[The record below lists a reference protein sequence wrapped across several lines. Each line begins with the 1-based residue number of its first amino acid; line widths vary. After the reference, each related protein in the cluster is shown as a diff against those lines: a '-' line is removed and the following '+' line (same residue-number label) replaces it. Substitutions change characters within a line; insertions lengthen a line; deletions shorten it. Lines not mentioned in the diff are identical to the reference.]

1 MASDF
6 LPTMSLPEVNIPQMT
21 PITFSTPTPHKT
33 DMSLLMQSLRMQE
46 QREERAVE
54 QSKQFDTVAAN
65 LKKELNP
72 ADYAWIDD
80 RVANAKKDFEEEIA
94 RGNYTTAYK
103 KAAAAGGML
112 ARDSEILSRKEANA
126 AWTSQSTEVKQ
137 LADSGKISQT
147 TRDWWLANNS
157 YEKSVS
163 TDSSTGRVTYNQ
175 NRMPVEDIDWTSTYY
190 HANQLVAEQQGYEI
204 ANQEDSPVN
213 ELTGRKQTSY
223 DYTTYQIKSFPQLM
237 ETMRDLVNPVA
248 VQQAYDV
255 AKWAFETKKA
265 NDGNTHYEK
274 QGLTQNG
281 SFVNYDEYLNRKI
294 YESIVLNN
302 AAYTREDLRH
312 ISYETFVQQAKKEP
326 NLKSGTG
333 TGTGEPPA
341 PTPDPAKRQQTP
353 GNVQGAG
360 VNKDGKLGEHDFT
373 RTDGNALT
381 DSISD
386 FWKAAP
392 YQSDSSQLNDS
403 TGTVRITQ

>member
-21 PITFSTPTPHKT
+21 PITFSTPTPRKT

-46 QREERAVE
+46 AREERAVE
-54 QSKQFDTVAAN
+54 QSKQFDAVAAN

-72 ADYAWIDD
+72 ADYAWVDE
-80 RVANAKKDFEEEIA
+80 RVANARKDFEEEIA
-94 RGNYTTAYK
+94 RGNYSTAYK
-103 KAAAAGGML
+103 KAAAAGGVL
-112 ARDSEILSRKEANA
+112 AKDSQILSRKEANA
-126 AWTSQSTEVKQ
+126 AWTTQSTEVKQ

-147 TRDWWLANNS
+147 TRDWWLANHS
-157 YEKSVS
+157 YEKSLS
-163 TDSSTGRVTYNQ
+163 TDSSTGVVTYNQ

-204 ANQEDSPVN
+204 TNQEDSPIN

-223 DYTTYQIKSFPQLM
+223 DYTNYQIKSFPQLM

-255 AKWAFETKKA
+255 AKWAFENKKA
-265 NDGNTHYEK
+265 SDGNTHYEE

-281 SFVNYDEYLNRKI
+281 SFVSYDEYLNRKI

-302 AAYTREDLRH
+302 ASYTREDLRH

-326 NLKSGTG
+326 ETNPGTG
-333 TGTGEPPA
+333 TGTGESST
-341 PTPDPAKRQQTP
+341 PTPDSAKRQQTP
-353 GNVQGAG
+353 GNVQGAA
-360 VNKDGKLGEHDFT
+360 VNKDGKLGEHNFT
-373 RTDGNALT
+373 STDDNNLT
-381 DSISD
+381 DSISGY
-386 FWKAAP
+386 WNAVP
-392 YQSDSSQLNDS
+392 YQAESSQLNDS
-403 TGTVRITQ
+403 TGTVRISQ